1 MCSWALRGQ
10 VLDKAKPGK
19 NPCRSAYDGH
29 PLTRQEV
36 QVHALQDLD
45 ITEVC
50 FFDAFFL
57 WGGMGV
63 LDHVNDRSSGKGT
76 RNIQHIPSRR
86 SVFGKTL
93 SRRSSKAL

>member
-50 FFDAFFL
+50 FFDVFF
-57 WGGMGV
+57 WGRMEV
-63 LDHVNDRSSGKGT
+63 LEHVNDRSSGKGT
-76 RNIQHIPSRR
+76 RNIQHIPTRR
-86 SVFGKTL
+86 SFLGTL
-93 SRRSSKAL
+93 SRQSSKAL